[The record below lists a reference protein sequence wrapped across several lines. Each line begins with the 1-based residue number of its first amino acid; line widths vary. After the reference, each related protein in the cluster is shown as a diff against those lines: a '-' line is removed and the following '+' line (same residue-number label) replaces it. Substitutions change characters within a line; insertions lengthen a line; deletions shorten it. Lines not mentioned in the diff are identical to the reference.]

1 MSVIKAVIF
10 DMDGVIIDS
19 YQRMN
24 ITLFDINNEK
34 IAVVDADNYLIS
46 SAQEALELLMNCNY
60 NYDTAKIIL
69 REEHFSSDFFD
80 LKTKLAGEILQKFS
94 TYNGYLAIVGDFTKY
109 TSSSL
114 KDFIK
119 ESNRFKRINFVASRE
134 EAFRVLT
141 TSF

>member
-46 SAQEALELLMNCNY
+46 SAQDALELLMNCNY

-69 REEHFSSDFFD
+69 REDHFSSDFFD
-80 LKTKLAGEILQKFS
+80 LKRC
-94 TYNGYLAIVGDFTKY
+94 V
-109 TSSSL
+109 
-114 KDFIK
+114 
-119 ESNRFKRINFVASRE
+119 
-134 EAFRVLT
+134 
-141 TSF
+141 

>member
-1 MSVIKAVIF
+1 MIISVVEIH
-10 DMDGVIIDS
+10 
-19 YQRMN
+19 
-24 ITLFDINNEK
+24 NEK
-34 IAVVDADNYLIS
+34 LAVVEQVSVPIG

-60 NYDTAKIIL
+60 NYNTAKIIL

-114 KDFIK
+114 KDFIY
-119 ESNRFKRINFVASRE
+119 ESNRFKRINFVSTPE

-141 TSF
+141 TSA